1 MSPTA
6 LRRADLSPPAIPAL
20 RSLLPSGSVT
30 AGCAIWTRLRELEP
44 LADDVEFQSQWR
56 EVKLANKRRLAALIA
71 ERTGIVVD
79 PGSLFDVQVKRIHE
93 YKRQHLAVL
102 HILTLY
108 LRLRRDPKANVP
120 RAVASSEARLRRVTS
135 SPSASSN

>member
-1 MSPTA
+1 
-6 LRRADLSPPAIPAL
+6 
-20 RSLLPSGSVT
+20 VT